1 MAVPVDLSPVRD
13 LIDQLAALDA
23 VRSASMDPADLQ
35 STPCVWVQLAGIG
48 QPFLAASVI
57 RVRLHLI
64 VADTDGGMR
73 AAVELADL
81 YNAVLAVVEPDGETT
96 TETVTM
102 PDGPTLPA
110 LMLPVD
116 VPNTPPAP

>member
-1 MAVPVDLSPVRD
+1 MAVPVDLSAVQD
-13 LIDQLAALDA
+13 LIDQLTALDA

-35 STPCVWVQLAGIG
+35 STPCVWVQLAGFAPLTMG
-48 QPFLAASVI
+48 ASLI
-57 RVRLHLI
+57 RLRLHLI
-64 VADTDGGMR
+64 VADADGGMR

-102 PDGPTLPA
+102 PDGNTCPA
-110 LMLPVD
+110 LTLPVD
-116 VPNTPPAP
+116 VPNTPPE